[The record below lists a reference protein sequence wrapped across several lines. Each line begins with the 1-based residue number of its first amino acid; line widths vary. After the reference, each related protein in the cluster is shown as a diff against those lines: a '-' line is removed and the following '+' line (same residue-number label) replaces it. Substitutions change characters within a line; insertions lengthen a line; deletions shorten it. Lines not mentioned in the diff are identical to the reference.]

1 MYPYLRTARMLL
13 AARFGSRLAPED
25 ESVLHMRIWPGDID
39 IFLELNNGR
48 FLTLMDQGRLDFGMR
63 TGLIDALHRRKW
75 GLTVGGV
82 SVRFRHRV
90 RLLERIL
97 LRTRLVGGDERWFYF
112 DQKIERAD
120 RACAGA
126 LVRTAITSSD
136 GIVPPADVCREL
148 GWREPWSSLPDWVSA
163 WIEAEGRRPWPR

>member
-13 AARFGSRLAPED
+13 VARFGSRLAPED
-25 ESVLHMRIWPGDID
+25 ESVLRMRIWPGDID

-63 TGLIDALHRRKW
+63 TGLIDALHRRGW
-75 GLTVGGV
+75 GLTVAGV

-90 RLLERIL
+90 RPFERIL
-97 LRTRLVGGDERWFYF
+97 LRTSLVGNDERWFYF
-112 DQKIERAD
+112 DQSIERAE
-120 RACAGA
+120 RVCAGA

-136 GIVPPADVCREL
+136 GIVPPEEVREEL
-148 GWREPWSSLPDWVSA
+148 GWREPRSPLPAWVSA
-163 WIEAEGRRPWPR
+163 WIAAEGRRPWPR